1 MADTFDI
8 EVATPERLVFREA
21 ATEAQIPC
29 KNGYIGVL
37 PGHAPLLSELGI
49 GYASYMAGGRKSYFA
64 VHGGFVEVLPDKV
77 RVLAETVEKA
87 EEIDLQ
93 LRIVRVVVA
102 GDFRDA
108 GVGPDPLRAAQHR
121 ALVQQ
126 LGRRLELLMLE
137 QPQHERLAR
146 IVFGRLLSG
155 IGPRQQHL

>member
-49 GYASYMAGGRKSYFA
+49 GYASYMASGRKSYFA

-87 EEIDLQ
+87 EEID
-93 LRIVRVVVA
+93 VK
-102 GDFRDA
+102 
-108 GVGPDPLRAAQHR
+108 RAETALHR
-121 ALVQQ
+121 AQEQ
-126 LGRRLELLMLE
+126 LADPHVEMDPALALSAMFRAQARLDTVA
-137 QPQHERLAR
+137 QVRK
-146 IVFGRLLSG
+146 
-155 IGPRQQHL
+155 

>member
-37 PGHAPLLSELGI
+37 PGHAPLLSELGT
-49 GYASYMAGGRKSYFA
+49 GYASYLAGGRKAYFA

-87 EEIDLQ
+87 EEIDVNRAQAALNRAQQQ
-93 LRIVRVVVA
+93 LADPHVEMDPA
-102 GDFRDA
+102 LALSAMFRAQARLDA
-108 GVGPDPLRAAQHR
+108 AAQIR
-121 ALVQQ
+121 
-126 LGRRLELLMLE
+126 
-137 QPQHERLAR
+137 ER
-146 IVFGRLLSG
+146 
-155 IGPRQQHL
+155 

>member
-1 MADTFDI
+1 MADTFSL

-77 RVLAETVEKA
+77 RLLAETLEKA
-87 EEIDLQ
+87 EEIDVQ
-93 LRIVRVVVA
+93 RAEAGLR
-102 GDFRDA
+102 
-108 GVGPDPLRAAQHR
+108 RAQ
-121 ALVQQ
+121 QQ
-126 LGRRLELLMLE
+126 LADPHVEVDPALALSAMFRAQARLDTVA
-137 QPQHERLAR
+137 Q
-146 IVFGRLLSG
+146 VKK
-155 IGPRQQHL
+155 

>member
-8 EVATPERLVFREA
+8 EVATPERLIFREA

-77 RVLAETVEKA
+77 RVLAGTVEKA
-87 EEIDLQ
+87 DEIGVK
-93 LRIVRVVVA
+93 R
-102 GDFRDA
+102 GGNTFR
-108 GVGPDPLRAAQHR
+108 
-121 ALVQQ
+121 
-126 LGRRLELLMLE
+126 
-137 QPQHERLAR
+137 
-146 IVFGRLLSG
+146 
-155 IGPRQQHL
+155 

>member
-1 MADTFDI
+1 MADTFNI

-77 RVLAETVEKA
+77 RVLAEMVEKA
-87 EEIDLQ
+87 EEIDVKRAEADLRRAQEQ
-93 LRIVRVVVA
+93 LAEPHVEVDPALALSAMFRAQARLDTVA
-102 GDFRDA
+102 
-108 GVGPDPLRAAQHR
+108 Q
-121 ALVQQ
+121 
-126 LGRRLELLMLE
+126 
-137 QPQHERLAR
+137 AR
-146 IVFGRLLSG
+146 K
-155 IGPRQQHL
+155 